1 MEVFCWYGEERQ
13 YTTLVGDN
21 LWFCTAQYFTHL
33 SFFRLH
39 QISVFSEWTFHAS
52 RAEQIYENLKSGHLI
67 TYIATSTFGNI
78 GTGSFLFYP
87 TVFLYPW
94 AVFRLFVSPITA
106 YMMFLTLFFF
116 PRFKIEMQH

>member
-1 MEVFCWYGEERQ
+1 M
-13 YTTLVGDN
+13 
-21 LWFCTAQYFTHL
+21 
-33 SFFRLH
+33 
-39 QISVFSEWTFHAS
+39 
-52 RAEQIYENLKSGHLI
+52 I
-67 TYIATSTFGNI
+67 TYIATSTFGNV

-116 PRFKIEMQH
+116 ATLCVSYFCMLRFSEKKLRSIIFAIIYTIDPYHLYLGITNNVLREFIAYTFLPIVFLHFIKLYSKMKIIGNC